1 MDSYLING
9 NKSMMLTQSIKDL
22 IKGSTK
28 YIKACNFL
36 FQDKDIIELLH
47 QASDRGVAI
56 FIISNIRLNDYS
68 EDDEN
73 KDDNSNTTLPNLN
86 ALKEIGCHVHLLTE
100 LHAKFI
106 IGDGMQGIVMS
117 ANFSANSLD
126 KNTETGIPVLGAE
139 LSDLEYVF
147 EKLYLSSDIS
157 DIEKTNERNILLK
170 KTRPLILDKNNYL
183 VSNMRFTI
191 ASEHKDN
198 NLFNCRIASIY
209 NTIVG
214 IINKAQK
221 YVYIVTW
228 HFKDLD
234 RLPEFKEAVERAI
247 KRGVAITLYSNYYG
261 QGSSSLRASR
271 NAIDELKR
279 MGCRNYGDN
288 NNHSKCV
295 ISENEG
301 ILFTANID
309 GKNGMRYGFEVGCK
323 LNREQLNLA
332 YSHINKLIDNS
343 KNTKYE

>member
-68 EDDEN
+68 EDEEN

-126 KNTETGIPVLGAE
+126 KNTETGIPVFGAE

-183 VSNMRFTI
+183 ASNMRFTI
-191 ASEHKDN
+191 ASEHRDN
-198 NLFNCRIASIY
+198 NLFNY
-209 NTIVG
+209 
-214 IINKAQK
+214 K
-221 YVYIVTW
+221 
-228 HFKDLD
+228 
-234 RLPEFKEAVERAI
+234 
-247 KRGVAITLYSNYYG
+247 
-261 QGSSSLRASR
+261 QGSKVCLYCDMAFQRSGPSS
-271 NAIDELKR
+271 
-279 MGCRNYGDN
+279 
-288 NNHSKCV
+288 
-295 ISENEG
+295 
-301 ILFTANID
+301 
-309 GKNGMRYGFEVGCK
+309 
-323 LNREQLNLA
+323 
-332 YSHINKLIDNS
+332 
-343 KNTKYE
+343 